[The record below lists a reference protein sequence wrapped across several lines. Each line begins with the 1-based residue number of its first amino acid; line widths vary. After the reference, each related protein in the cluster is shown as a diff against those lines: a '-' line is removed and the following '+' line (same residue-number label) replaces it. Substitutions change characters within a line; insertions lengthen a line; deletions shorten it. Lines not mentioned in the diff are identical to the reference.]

1 MPRPEAMSTQGVQAP
16 SPSPL
21 KLLLG
26 HRAAPKPPPEHAP
39 VLPLPQVVQFAST
52 NDAGRL
58 YGADTG
64 HARQLLAAATDAL
77 YRPAGHGM
85 HGHAAVWARPV
96 GLNRPRG
103 HSVETRMDNRRP
115 SSEPTPTSDIIRRAM
130 AAYDNAHKKQGA
142 HHLRPMPLQQTAYVI
157 IIIHH
162 RMKRSSQ
169 SGHVRDVVDKDGSAL
184 VLVPFTVAK
193 GARSLRNTSKPSNTR
208 T

>member
-1 MPRPEAMSTQGVQAP
+1 VPRPEAMSTQGVQAP

-130 AAYDNAHKKQGA
+130 AAYDNAHKKTRGTPSETHA
-142 HHLRPMPLQQTAYVI
+142 SSANSIRHH
-157 IIIHH
+157 HH
-162 RMKRSSQ
+162 TPPHEEEQ
-169 SGHVRDVVDKDGSAL
+169 SER
-184 VLVPFTVAK
+184 
-193 GARSLRNTSKPSNTR
+193 ART
-208 T
+208 